1 VISAT
6 FDSSVLVRALNFGG
20 PAALLLG
27 HVKAGNLRMDISD
40 AIIDETVGILRE
52 KFKQDPYTLNDNHQ
66 RLRALGN
73 LVRPTETL
81 DVITEDPPD
90 NRIIECA
97 LAARSDYI
105 VSEDK
110 DLLRRGQFGGAP
122 IVTIR
127 DFFDVAVN
135 RGRRI

>member
-6 FDSSVLVRALNFGG
+6 LDSSVLVRALNFGG
-20 PAALLLG
+20 PAAILLG
-27 HVKAGNLRMDISD
+27 HIKAGNIRMDISD
-40 AIIDETVGILRE
+40 AIINETIGILRD
-52 KFKQDPYTLNDNHQ
+52 KFKQDPYTVNDNSQ
-66 RLRALGN
+66 KLRALGN
-73 LVRPTETL
+73 LVKPTETL
-81 DVITEDPPD
+81 NVITEDPPD
-90 NRIIECA
+90 NRILECA
-97 LAARSDYI
+97 QAARSDYI

-135 RGRRI
+135 RGRRM